1 MSVFIRR
8 CCKIAI
14 FSNFLKVAIATSIFM
29 NKVYNGRFVTEL
41 SVSVLKEIIALV
53 QDYLQIL
60 SQKSTWNFWIKQ
72 L

>member
-14 FSNFLKVAIATSIFM
+14 FSNLLKVAIATSIFM